1 MQEPSRPVK
10 IGTVLW
16 SLLLGVGVIALGVS
30 ILLPSTKR
38 ARFEFR
44 NAQEKSPQDATTL
57 LFGTYQCPNHEPPSF
72 GICEPIAQNYAG
84 QLLHPFRRANSKE
97 ASSEKPAKN
106 QVPVLGCP

>member
-72 GICEPIAQNYAG
+72 GICAN
-84 QLLHPFRRANSKE
+84 RAE
-97 ASSEKPAKN
+97 LCWATLAPVSSRQFKGSFE
-106 QVPVLGCP
+106 